1 MDEFIN
7 TIFQTCEAI
16 LADLLAFVVP
26 VDWPLFMDELINSI
40 FQTCEAILADLLAFA
55 PPVDSP
61 LFTSLLGGLLATALL
76 LFVWLMIQMRKH
88 RLNNSASK
96 VLGREITFEDVS
108 AEAADGANAQVHA
121 SGASAE
127 NVSAAKDAALAGD
140 ESASGPATV
149 NAEARPTGFTF
160 FKRKPKSVDSAAVS
174 GNSNAAPNAGDAG
187 AGDDVGAGDGAVLAG
202 LEQEM
207 LATRQ
212 LYLDGMI
219 SKEVYV
225 TETRALYQK
234 AQGRMT

>member
-16 LADLLAFVVP
+16 LADLLAFV
-26 VDWPLFMDELINSI
+26 
-40 FQTCEAILADLLAFA
+40 

-61 LFTSLLGGLLATALL
+61 LFKPLLGGLLAAALL
-76 LFVWLMIQMRKH
+76 LFVWLMIRMRRH
-88 RLNNSASK
+88 RLNARASK
-96 VLGREITFEDVS
+96 VFGREITFEDVS
-108 AEAADGANAQVHA
+108 AEAADGENAHAHANAR
-121 SGASAE
+121 SAE
-127 NVSAAKDAALAGD
+127 NGTAVKDVAPIGD
-140 ESASGPATV
+140 GPAPGPAAA

-160 FKRKPKSVDSAAVS
+160 FKRKPKTADGTVVS
-174 GNSNAAPNAGDAG
+174 ETGNAEPNAGDAD
-187 AGDDVGAGDGAVLAG
+187 GDDNAVLAG

-207 LATRQ
+207 LAMRQ

-225 TETRALYQK
+225 TETRALYHK

>member
-1 MDEFIN
+1 MTNSMDELIN

-16 LADLLAFVVP
+16 LADLLAFV
-26 VDWPLFMDELINSI
+26 
-40 FQTCEAILADLLAFA
+40 

-61 LFTSLLGGLLATALL
+61 LFMPLLGGLLAAALL
-76 LFVWLMIQMRKH
+76 LFVWLMIRMRRH
-88 RLNNSASK
+88 RLNARASK
-96 VLGREITFEDVS
+96 VFGREITFEDVS
-108 AEAADGANAQVHA
+108 AEAADGENAQVHA
-121 SGASAE
+121 SAASAE

-140 ESASGPATV
+140 ESAPGAATA
-149 NAEARPTGFTF
+149 NAEAQPTGFTF

-174 GNSNAAPNAGDAG
+174 ENCNPAPNAGDAG
-187 AGDDVGAGDGAVLAG
+187 AGDDAVLAG

>member
-1 MDEFIN
+1 MTNSMDELIN

-16 LADLLAFVVP
+16 LADLLAFV
-26 VDWPLFMDELINSI
+26 
-40 FQTCEAILADLLAFA
+40 

-61 LFTSLLGGLLATALL
+61 LFMPLLGGLVATALL
-76 LFVWLMIQMRKH
+76 LFVWLMIRMRRH
-88 RLNNSASK
+88 RLNARASK
-96 VLGREITFEDVS
+96 VFGREITFEDVS
-108 AEAADGANAQVHA
+108 AEAADGENAQVHA
-121 SGASAE
+121 SAASAE

-140 ESASGPATV
+140 GSAPGPATA
-149 NAEARPTGFTF
+149 NAEAQPTGFTF

-174 GNSNAAPNAGDAG
+174 ENSNAAPNAGDAG
-187 AGDDVGAGDGAVLAG
+187 AGDDAVLAG